1 MLKDII
7 YSFNK
12 LDYYYYFFIT
22 LLVFILLHNSNI
34 FNSNNIVNVIITLAI
49 IYFLIKKK
57 ILNDYS
63 VMQSHNNK
71 LKQIQIHKYPF
82 IKQDIY
88 IVDCIYKLL
97 NLSYINRLVFNDILD
112 YTNRF
117 FRYYHL
123 SKNTNLKPSN
133 IYHSAKDH
141 SIRVLNSIK
150 SMNITLKNYPYLE
163 SNRTI
168 TNNKII
174 QDNSNIENCLN
185 IFENRFSIYLT
196 EMEYNINSDWTKG
209 DINIYSEPIYPDDP
223 EKHNLTDILNSD
235 KYNLF

>member
-34 FNSNNIVNVIITLAI
+34 FNLNNIVNVIITLAI